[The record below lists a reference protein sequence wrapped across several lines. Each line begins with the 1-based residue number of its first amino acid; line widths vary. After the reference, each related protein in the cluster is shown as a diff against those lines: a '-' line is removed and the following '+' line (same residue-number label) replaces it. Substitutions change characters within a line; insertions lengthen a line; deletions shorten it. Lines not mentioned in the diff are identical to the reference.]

1 LRKFTQYLQNNGFS
15 PKRVNRI
22 VLTRVHRDH
31 IGSLKALV
39 RDTGAKTYSHWA
51 GISHTT
57 ALRTKN
63 TEAVFGF
70 GLFLTFPLLF
80 MSTTLMANF
89 FMPEWMKIVS
99 KYNPISFTVDAL
111 TALMLTGFDWNVIGQ
126 SYAVMAGFE
135 IVTIGAATLMFR
147 RAVE

>member
-1 LRKFTQYLQNNGFS
+1 
-15 PKRVNRI
+15 
-22 VLTRVHRDH
+22 
-31 IGSLKALV
+31 
-39 RDTGAKTYSHWA
+39 
-51 GISHTT
+51 
-57 ALRTKN
+57 
-63 TEAVFGF
+63 
-70 GLFLTFPLLF
+70 